1 MLGCMLCRYTIV
13 ANRRIV
19 MEYIFGIPRSLG
31 SVWRAGSKLRLRRTS
46 LGTSISLAIVVGTL
60 VSACGAHPQLQSKL
74 Q

>member
-31 SVWRAGSKLRLRRTS
+31 SVWRAGSKLRL
-46 LGTSISLAIVVGTL
+46 
-60 VSACGAHPQLQSKL
+60 KEN
-74 Q
+74 